1 MWIRISTPQGT
12 RQSKHKEAV
21 ISGTANSFSLH
32 RKTYLS
38 PSFRDKQPTEET
50 NALFYVSNIS
60 QVMPR
65 KLKSSPTPTKN
76 ETHNV
81 ETEEQNWIKGTKYSA
96 GRFGIRPF
104 ENKQTIYFTHPSG
117 KLKLSFDRTT
127 RNISQ

>member
-1 MWIRISTPQGT
+1 MWIRISTPQVA

-32 RKTYLS
+32 RKTYFS
-38 PSFRDKQPTEET
+38 ASFRDKQPTEET
-50 NALFYVSNIS
+50 NALFCVQHFSSNASQTVSKVL
-60 QVMPR
+60 QLQR
-65 KLKSSPTPTKN
+65 RTK
-76 ETHNV
+76 HNV
-81 ETEEQNWIKGTKYSA
+81 ETEEQNWIKGTNYSA
-96 GRFGIRPF
+96 GSFGIRPF